1 MAGESRGRQRRQVTI
16 AGRKNL
22 VAGAQALAVP
32 VMFLT
37 AWQVSSSQGWI
48 NAFFFPP
55 PSVVAGAAW
64 TMLIDGSLPREI
76 GATLYRFTMGAAIG
90 CILGLAAGVAM
101 GASELMRRAGQPL
114 VAAFYTTPKV
124 ALLPLVMLILGIGD
138 ASRIALIAAVA
149 FIILALQAQ
158 DAIRAVEPQYVE
170 MARNYGAGRWAVISR
185 VYLPASLPQIFTGL
199 RIALSR
205 ALVTLI
211 SLEMVSSTDGIGA
224 MIWMSWES
232 LATVRLYVGVLA
244 AIVVGLAMHGSLVG
258 LEATMAPWRR
268 RPK

>member
-1 MAGESRGRQRRQVTI
+1 MLVT
-16 AGRKNL
+16 
-22 VAGAQALAVP
+22 GAQGLAAPMV
-32 VMFLT
+32 FLL
-37 AWQVSSSQGWI
+37 AWQVSASREWI

-55 PSVVAGAAW
+55 PSAVAGAAW
-64 TMLIDGSLPREI
+64 AMAMDGSLLREI
-76 GATLYRFTMGAAIG
+76 GGTMYRFSLGAGIG
-90 CILGLAAGVAM
+90 CLLGLAAGVAM
-101 GASELMRRAGQPL
+101 GASEVMRRAGHPL
-114 VAAFYTTPKV
+114 IAALYTTPKV

-138 ASRIALIAAVA
+138 ASRIALISAVT

-170 MARNYGAGRWAVISR
+170 MARNYGAGRWGVIRR

-224 MIWMSWES
+224 MIWNSWES

-258 LEATMAPWRR
+258 LESAMAPWRR
-268 RPK
+268 RPR

>member
-1 MAGESRGRQRRQVTI
+1 MT
-16 AGRKNL
+16 AGRTVL
-22 VAGAQALAVP
+22 VAGVQGLTAPVIFLA
-32 VMFLT
+32 
-37 AWQVSSSQGWI
+37 AWQVSSSREWI

-55 PSVVAGAAW
+55 PSSVALATWA
-64 TMLIDGSLPREI
+64 MLVDGSLAREI
-76 GATLYRFTMGAAIG
+76 GGTLYRFTVGAGLG
-90 CILGLAAGVAM
+90 CFLGLAAGIAM
-101 GASELMRRAGQPL
+101 GASEVIRRAGQPL
-114 VAAFYTTPKV
+114 IATFYTTPKV

-138 ASRIALIAAVA
+138 ASRIALIAAVT

-170 MARNYGAGRWAVISR
+170 MARNYGAGRWDVVRR

-224 MIWMSWES
+224 MIWNSWES

-244 AIVVGLAMHGSLVG
+244 AIAIGLAMHGSLMG
-258 LEATMAPWRR
+258 LETAMAPWRR
-268 RPK
+268 RRK